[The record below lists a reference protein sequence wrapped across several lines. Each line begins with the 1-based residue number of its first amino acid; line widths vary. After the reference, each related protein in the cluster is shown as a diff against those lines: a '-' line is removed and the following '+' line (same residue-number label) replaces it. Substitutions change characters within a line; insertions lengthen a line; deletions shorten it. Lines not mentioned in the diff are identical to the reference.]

1 MKSFALLAALAV
13 IPASVTQ
20 AEEAAVKPDAKA
32 IYLNTCAPCHGD
44 SGNGKG
50 PAAGS
55 LDPKPRNFKRGF
67 KDFKHGTTLE
77 AVIKTITDG
86 VEDTAM
92 PPWAEALKPEEIE
105 AVAKYVRGLAGA
117 KN

>member
-1 MKSFALLAALAV
+1 MKSLALLATLAV
-13 IPASVTQ
+13 ATATVARADDATK
-20 AEEAAVKPDAKA
+20 VDAKA
-32 IYLNTCAPCHGD
+32 VYLNTCAPCHGD

-67 KDFKHGTTLE
+67 KDFKYGTTLE
-77 AVIKTITDG
+77 AVIKTISHG

-92 PPWAEALKPEEIE
+92 PAWSESLKPEEIE
-105 AVAKYVRGLAGA
+105 AVAKYVRTLAGA